1 MSALNPDKIERVT
14 VLKDKSATELYGEK
28 GKNGVLLITLK
39 QGTPGI
45 VIRRDNEVTEELT
58 NQEIAERMNLS
69 VNTVKTHYTEALK
82 MLRIHLSKMLII
94 VTFVTLMTY
103 LSVHYL
109 R

>member
-1 MSALNPDKIERVT
+1 MKKII
-14 VLKDKSATELYGEK
+14 
-28 GKNGVLLITLK
+28 LLIAAACMACTAAFAQTVK
-39 QGTPGI
+39 PFK
-45 VIRRDNEVTEELT
+45 EELT